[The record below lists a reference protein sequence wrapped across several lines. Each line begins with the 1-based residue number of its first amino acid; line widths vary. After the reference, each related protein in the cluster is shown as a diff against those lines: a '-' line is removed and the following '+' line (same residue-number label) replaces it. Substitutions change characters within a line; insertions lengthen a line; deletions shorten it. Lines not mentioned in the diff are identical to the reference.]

1 MYGGETCK
9 DCVAEA
15 ATVGPRDGATVGAV
29 IIIMRMATVGRRG
42 SRE

>member
-15 ATVGPRDGATVGAV
+15 ATVRPRDGATVGAV
-29 IIIMRMATVGRRG
+29 IIIMRMDSGDG
-42 SRE
+42 GEKGQ